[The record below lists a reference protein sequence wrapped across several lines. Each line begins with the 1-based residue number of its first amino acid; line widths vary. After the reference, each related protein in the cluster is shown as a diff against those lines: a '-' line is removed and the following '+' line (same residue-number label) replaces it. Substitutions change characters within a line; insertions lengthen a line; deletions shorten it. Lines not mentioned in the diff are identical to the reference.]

1 MPERMK
7 TYVVQNGVQYI
18 IRLNMQRD
26 GLPFRDI
33 VQLVDDLGGD
43 IIAWDLVRAED
54 QKTIR
59 DLTVLMGTAEKLQ
72 TLVEKLSLLEGVTV
86 ENVSDR
92 TFLMHLGGKIE
103 IRPRVHIKTRADL
116 SHVYTPGVARVVEAI
131 AEDPAKAFQLTMK
144 RNTVAIVTDG
154 SAILGLGNRG
164 PKAALPVMEGK
175 AVLFKWL
182 ADVDAIPICLDT
194 NDVDEIVET
203 VVRIAPAFGGIN
215 LEDIAAPRCFEIER
229 RLSERLDIPVFHDD
243 QHGTAV
249 VILAG
254 LINAAKVVGKSLE
267 SLRIV
272 IAGMGAAGTATTEL
286 LLHMGVRDIIGYDR
300 VGAIVAGKSY
310 PGHPEWEQLAQKI
323 NPHRRQG
330 SLKDL
335 LSGADVFIGV
345 SAANLLSPED
355 IQGMAPN
362 AILFVMANPT
372 PEIEPEI
379 AQLYAKVVAT
389 GRSDYP
395 NQINNVL
402 CFPGF
407 FRGVLDARAKR
418 ITVGMKVAAAY
429 ALASVVKDEELG
441 PEYIIPSVFNREV
454 SERIAK
460 AVIQAAEKD
469 NVARRSPKI

>member
-1 MPERMK
+1 MDEVRLNCEKIGCCHSANKILPYDEYAEARMPERMK

-203 VVRIAPAFGGIN
+203 N
-215 LEDIAAPRCFEIER
+215 RCA
-229 RLSERLDIPVFHDD
+229 DC
-243 QHGTAV
+243 
-249 VILAG
+249 
-254 LINAAKVVGKSLE
+254 
-267 SLRIV
+267 
-272 IAGMGAAGTATTEL
+272 
-286 LLHMGVRDIIGYDR
+286 
-300 VGAIVAGKSY
+300 
-310 PGHPEWEQLAQKI
+310 
-323 NPHRRQG
+323 
-330 SLKDL
+330 
-335 LSGADVFIGV
+335 SGFWG
-345 SAANLLSPED
+345 N
-355 IQGMAPN
+355 
-362 AILFVMANPT
+362 
-372 PEIEPEI
+372 
-379 AQLYAKVVAT
+379 
-389 GRSDYP
+389 
-395 NQINNVL
+395 
-402 CFPGF
+402 
-407 FRGVLDARAKR
+407 
-418 ITVGMKVAAAY
+418 
-429 ALASVVKDEELG
+429 
-441 PEYIIPSVFNREV
+441 
-454 SERIAK
+454 
-460 AVIQAAEKD
+460 
-469 NVARRSPKI
+469 

>member
-1 MPERMK
+1 MTMG
-7 TYVVQNGVQYI
+7 VVQNGVQYI
-18 IRLNMQRD
+18 IRLDMQRD
-26 GLPFRDI
+26 GVPFRKI
-33 VQLVDDLGGD
+33 VQMVDDLEGD

-54 QKTIR
+54 QRTIR
-59 DLTVLMGTAEKLQ
+59 DLTVLMATADKLHA
-72 TLVEKLSLLEGVTV
+72 LVTELSQLDAVSV

-131 AEDPAKAFQLTMK
+131 AEDPSKAFQLTMK

-154 SAILGLGNRG
+154 SAILGLGNLG
-164 PKAALPVMEGK
+164 AKAALPVMEGK

-182 ADVDAIPICLDT
+182 ANVDAIPLCLDT
-194 NDVDEIVET
+194 QDVDEIVET

-215 LEDIAAPRCFEIER
+215 LEDIAAPRCFEVER

-267 SLRIV
+267 SMRVV
-272 IAGMGAAGTATTEL
+272 IAGIGAAGTATAEL
-286 LLHMGVRDIIGYDR
+286 LLHIGVRDIVGYDR
-300 VGAIVAGKSY
+300 MGAIVEGQSY
-310 PGHPEWEQLAQKI
+310 PGHPQWEKLAQQT
-323 NPHRRQG
+323 NPYHRTGTLRE
-330 SLKDL
+330 L
-335 LSGADVFIGV
+335 LTGADVFIGV
-345 SAANLLSPED
+345 STGNLLTLED
-355 IQGMAPN
+355 IQGMARD

-372 PEIEPEI
+372 PEIAPEI
-379 AQLYAKVVAT
+379 AQLHAKVVAT

-402 CFPGF
+402 CFPGL
-407 FRGVLDARAKR
+407 FRGILDSRAKR
-418 ITVGMKVAAAY
+418 VTVRMKVAAAH

-454 SERIAK
+454 SERMAK

-469 NVARRSPKI
+469 NVARRITKV

>member
-1 MPERMK
+1 MTRRL
-7 TYVVQNGVQYI
+7 VQNGVQYI
-18 IRLNMQRD
+18 IRLEMQRD
-26 GLPFRDI
+26 GLPFREI
-33 VQLVDDLGGD
+33 VQLVDELGGD

-59 DLTVLMGTAEKLQ
+59 DLTVLMATAEQLQ
-72 TLVEKLSLLEGVTV
+72 TLVAKFSGLEGVSV

-103 IRPRVHIKTRADL
+103 MRPRVHIKTRADL

-131 AEDPAKAFQLTMK
+131 ADDPAKAFQLTMK
-144 RNTVAIVTDG
+144 RNTVAIVSDG

-182 ADVDAIPICLDT
+182 ANVDAVPLCLDT
-194 NDVDEIVET
+194 QDVDEIVET
-203 VVRIAPAFGGIN
+203 VVRIAPGFGGVN
-215 LEDIAAPRCFEIER
+215 LEDIAAPRCFEIEQ

-267 SLRIV
+267 SMRIV
-272 IAGMGAAGTATTEL
+272 IAGIGAAGTATAEL
-286 LLHMGVRDIIGYDR
+286 LLHMGVQDIVGYDR
-300 VGAIVAGKSY
+300 MGVIVAGQSY
-310 PGHPEWEQLAQKI
+310 PGHPQWEQLAAMT
-323 NPHRRQG
+323 NPYRRQG
-330 SLKDL
+330 TLKEL
-335 LSGADVFIGV
+335 LIDADVFIGV
-345 SAANLLSPED
+345 SSGNLLRPED
-355 IQGMAPN
+355 IQGMAEK
-362 AILFVMANPT
+362 AILFLMANPI
-372 PEIEPEI
+372 PEMEPEV

-402 CFPGF
+402 CFPGL
-407 FRGVLDARAKR
+407 FRGVLDARAMR
-418 ITVGMKVAAAY
+418 VTVGMKVAAAH

-454 SERIAK
+454 SERMAK

-469 NVARRSPKI
+469 NVARRIPKV